1 MASPGPICRSA
12 VVKEKLFSRAAF
24 EPSDADLSLIGE
36 QDEDVV
42 MVDSNDE
49 PLKKSKGKVAHSDD
63 EPISN
68 LEGKGKAKAKKV
80 QKSKSKSRRRLD
92 DGDNDIEF
100 DFESDEDDD
109 MSDFIIESD
118 EDEEM
123 DTPDEREVIFGH
135 KKKMPVSEEA
145 IRLMPKLLPST
156 MMKVCS
162 TALIFFNAWL
172 TPLAV
177 YDGGPHEGHREAPG
191 GESMLPHSNL

>member
-1 MASPGPICRSA
+1 MAPPGSVCRFA

-24 EPSDADLSLIGE
+24 KPSDADLNLIGE
-36 QDEDVV
+36 REEDTL
-42 MVDSNDE
+42 MVESDDE
-49 PLKKSKGKVAHSDD
+49 PLKKSKAKVTHSDD

-68 LEGKGKAKAKKV
+68 LEGKGKANRAKKV

-92 DGDNDIEF
+92 DGDNDIDF
-100 DFESDEDDD
+100 DFQSDEDDD

-135 KKKMPVSEEA
+135 NKMRVSEEA

-156 MMKVCS
+156 MLKVCS
-162 TALIFFNAWL
+162 AALIFFNAWL

-177 YDGGPHEGHREAPG
+177 YDGGPHEGHCEAPG
-191 GESMLPHSNL
+191 